1 MFAFK
6 TKCLLFRSSGNLA
19 MTLFA
24 YLPQKSVIVQVD
36 HRLDFSLTRIDLT
49 PKRPTFD
56 HDMVAGGWN
65 PIRAWTKTFQ
75 KASLCILWS
84 RFISTRASVAS
95 KVIIRPHGGWVKCSH
110 VSALSKTLHQK
121 MLPCTRKVCSQVHLS
136 WWADPPWVPCTR
148 LNQVQTAT
156 TAIFYSLPLPSG
168 RWCPKHSCNL

>member
-24 YLPQKSVIVQVD
+24 YLPQKSRSITGLISPWHALIWLPSGAHLTTIWWPVGGIQSGLGQKLF
-36 HRLDFSLTRIDLT
+36 RRPRCAFSDPDLF
-49 PKRPTFD
+49 PPGP
-56 HDMVAGGWN
+56 VW
-65 PIRAWTKTFQ
+65 
-75 KASLCILWS
+75 L
-84 RFISTRASVAS
+84 

-148 LNQVQTAT
+148 LNQVQAAT
-156 TAIFYSLPLPSG
+156 TAIFYCLPLPSG
-168 RWCPKHSCNL
+168 RWCPKHSCNF